1 MFVLPMTVLVLAAA
15 PAFDPGPWLGDL
27 DQTQR
32 ALAEEYANLE
42 WAVFEREADLPRLFA
57 DARSRLKTVSSDLQA
72 RAVFDWLARRIGDGH
87 VDFRWPEAAPKK
99 EAPGEAGAC
108 SKLGYDASKRAA
120 PLAAHA
126 PGYVPLETDASDE
139 FPAGII
145 TVAKKRVGVIKVGL
159 FSPQGFPGL
168 CEDAKKALSIAAG
181 KPCDDGC
188 AKRIAGWASDR
199 LTADLATQLR
209 ALQSAGAQA
218 LVVDVAGNGGGSEW
232 AEAAVRMMT
241 PVRLKSQRVGFV
253 RGAHWAKNLAEIEA
267 DLRAAASGAKG
278 SDAAFLTQLVEQ
290 VVQQRRE
297 ALSPCDSAPLWR
309 GEHPKC
315 QWLGQGSFSSGLIAS
330 ADPAALRGKAWAKLV
345 FSPMQFPYEEGIW
358 RGPLMVLVD
367 GGTASAAE
375 QFAAVLQDNQAAVIL
390 GAPTLGAGCGHT
402 NGGTPTTL
410 RRSRGVLEMPDC
422 VRFRADGSNEVMG
435 IQPDI
440 LIGLRRL
447 DGPHR
452 SGLRFAAKLPEALE
466 RASAIAS
473 RLGPDSSPSAPAKLP

>member
-278 SDAAFLTQLVEQ
+278 SDAAFLTQLVEP